1 MVDVFSIDDIGGD
14 GLQNDAL
21 SEDEADQ
28 ESFHRWVWMLFVSR
42 EFNF

>member
-1 MVDVFSIDDIGGD
+1 MVDVFSIDDIGGE

-28 ESFHRWVWMLFVSR
+28 ESFHRWVWMHFVSR